1 MFKLIL
7 KSLGSTL
14 AKSVFGALLGVFR
27 GGLSMA
33 LNAFKNTLNAAFTS
47 VKSFNQMGVNTSRA
61 IGLGYRDSIA
71 YTQTLITRTQRLS
84 ALYGV
89 TADKIAAIQDSLAK
103 VTGKAIMLS
112 NAQAEY
118 ATAINKMLG
127 DGVLDE
133 YSKAIIRSMGGS
145 VDAAQKYAIGAY
157 AKATRVGLSAAE
169 FSNKVA
175 QNLSMAN
182 RVSFRGGIDG
192 ITKMTALSEKLN
204 FNLQSME
211 ASANVFRDDI
221 QTAIESSAKLQAL
234 GGGAAMYGS
243 NPLAMMYESM
253 YDMESYTERIT
264 KMVKGMAEFNA
275 ATGIA
280 EIKSQNQAF
289 LREYSKILNISYD
302 ELASMAT
309 NQAKEA
315 FAKNRLGAA
324 FFDNI
329 AGGDEDFKSYIMNK
343 AQWND
348 KEGRFELTL
357 PGQENNPINLQN
369 MSPENIEALRKAW
382 KDSTLTETE
391 AFLQGARDITSVDE
405 RISGIMSVVGAMLAE
420 KLMPYLEV
428 ASMWLSKAAPKIAS
442 VVGKGLQMLLT
453 PGFWKN
459 IGLDFASIL
468 IGGLAGLLQI
478 YILTKHPVLTL
489 IGIVSAI
496 ADAIGNI
503 FDIDWLKG
511 LGKTFD
517 GRGAAEWAA
526 NFARSMMA
534 GWKDPNAAK
543 AQDEF
548 LTEAGGL
555 LEQASKV
562 LGIGTNYANAVEK
575 GEQYDYIGALQSVT
589 GENYRGSGSYGFA
602 QTEARAQG
610 TVAYNTTNRNA
621 TVNNN
626 RYTTNTTNNSTQT
639 VNRNTTNTT
648 AATNYQAVQRDNDTH
663 NYQLSAL
670 RVFED
675 IRKNTRDSSNAL
687 GDIQDDNRQMAQAQ
701 IDATEEIMANPA
713 YAVQQNGGEVV
724 NGQTSLLNTPEIQ
737 MASLG
742 GGGGLFNL
750 ASTALG
756 LYLPY
761 KMFKSGMKSMLGRGA
776 TNTASQGG
784 YISRG
789 FGKARAFN
797 QFRAQNYNY
806 LRNNGVSRFNA
817 FTRSL
822 KSPKVLSNGAIQNQV
837 TGKIMGN
844 IASNSAKSTIARN
857 IVSGGKIFKA
867 GAGVGLGIAGSIGNS
882 LVDEFVKPED
892 YGGLT
897 HYAGR
902 GVSTA
907 LEGAGIGMAI
917 GSFVPV
923 IGNVVGGIAGGII
936 GGIVGLFNASSEAK
950 AEEERKKEAAKLYEE
965 KKRQIH
971 NYLGQYGTGFET
983 AAFNPTT
990 FQDSVVGSMS
1000 APMAAALDSA
1010 VQGSDVVAAPVGQSE
1025 YIYSQPTTQVA
1036 QNAQQTIKVSDITV
1050 KVNGT
1055 LKLDAGNGNVAQLD
1069 MNKLLEDRAFVKK
1082 LVEVVFNEKNVQ
1094 SNNGR
1099 SVFDTVSFRNG
1110 GVPLNGVT
1118 ANIT

>member
-7 KSLGSTL
+7 KSLGNTL

-47 VKSFNQMGVNTSRA
+47 VKSFNQMSVNTSRA

-103 VTGKAIMLS
+103 ATGKAIMLS

-348 KEGRFELTL
+348 QEQRFELTL
-357 PGQENNPINLQN
+357 PGQENSPINLQN
-369 MSPENIEALRKAW
+369 MSPENIETLKKAW

-391 AFLQGARDITSVDE
+391 AFLQGARDITSIDE

-428 ASMWLSKAAPKIAS
+428 ASMWLSHAAPKIAS
-442 VVGKGLQMLLT
+442 IIGRGLQLLLT

-459 IGLDFASIL
+459 IGLDFAAML
-468 IGGLAGLLQI
+468 MGGLAGLLQI
-478 YILTKHPVLTL
+478 YLMTRNPILGL
-489 IGIVSAI
+489 ITIVGGI
-496 ADAIGNI
+496 ADAIGSI
-503 FDIDWLKG
+503 FGIDWLKG
-511 LGKTFD
+511 IGKVVD
-517 GRGAAEWAA
+517 GRALAEGAASL
-526 NFARSMMA
+526 ARSML
-534 GWKDPNAAK
+534 GGFKDQQAAQ
-543 AQDEF
+543 AQDAF
-548 LTEAGGL
+548 LKDAGGL
-555 LEQASKV
+555 LKEASGVFKV
-562 LGIGTNYANAVEK
+562 ANNYASAVER
-575 GEQYDYIGALQSVT
+575 GEQYDYIGALQGVT

-610 TVAYNTTNRNA
+610 TVTYNTTNRNT

-626 RYTTNTTNNSTQT
+626 RYTTNTTNNNTQT

-648 AATNYQAVQRDNDTH
+648 NAHPTTIFQAAQGT
-663 NYQLSAL
+663 S
-670 RVFED
+670 
-675 IRKNTRDSSNAL
+675 
-687 GDIQDDNRQMAQAQ
+687 
-701 IDATEEIMANPA
+701 PA
-713 YAVQQNGGEVV
+713 YANHQDVEGMYGPN
-724 NGQTSLLNTPEIQ
+724 SLLEMPEED
-737 MASLG
+737 MASMGG
-742 GGGGLFNL
+742 GGGGLFGL
-750 ASTALG
+750 ALNG
-756 LYLPY
+756 LIMYMNY
-761 KMFKSGMKSMLGRGA
+761 KMFKGAFKGAGRLL
-776 TNTASQGG
+776 
-784 YISRG
+784 G
-789 FGKARAFN
+789 FGKNATNAANAASKGSYLGRRMRLARLQAGRSMRNLRAFG
-797 QFRAQNYNY
+797 QYTREAYSAI
-806 LRNNGVSRFNA
+806 RGTGAGRIRSAFNA
-817 FTRSL
+817 L
-822 KSPKVLSNGAIQNQV
+822 KGPGVRENGSIFMRTYKGAS
-837 TGKIMGN
+837 GKWAGKAMGN
-844 IASNSAKSTIARN
+844 LVTNSAKSSFAR
-857 IVSGGKIFKA
+857 SALQGAKALKGLGG
-867 GAGVGLGIAGSIGNS
+867 GAGLGIVGALGNMAM
-882 LVDEFVKPED
+882 DAWVKPES
-892 YGGLT
+892 YGSLG

-902 GVSTA
+902 AGFTA
-907 LEGAGIGMAI
+907 LEYAGMGAAI
-917 GSFVPV
+917 GSIIPG
-923 IGNVVGGIAGGII
+923 IGTLVGGAIGGLI
-936 GGIVGLFNASSEAK
+936 GGIKGIFTAKSEAK
-950 AEEERKKEAAKLYEE
+950 KEEERKKALAQYNEQ
-965 KKRQIH
+965 KRQFH
-971 NYLGQYGTGFET
+971 DYLGQYGTGFET

-1000 APMAAALDSA
+1000 APMAAALDGA

-1025 YIYSQPTTQVA
+1025 YIYSQPTTQIA

>member
-7 KSLGSTL
+7 KSLGNTL

-47 VKSFNQMGVNTSRA
+47 VKSFNQMSVNTSRA
-61 IGLGYRDSIA
+61 IGLGYKDSIA

-324 FFDNI
+324 FFDNV

-348 KEGRFELTL
+348 QKQTFELTL
-357 PGQENNPINLQN
+357 PGQEDNPIDLQN
-369 MSPENIEALRKAW
+369 MTLKQTEDLRREW
-382 KDSTLTETE
+382 RNSTLTETE
-391 AFLQGARDITSVDE
+391 AFLQGARDITSIDE

-459 IGLDFASIL
+459 IGLDFASVL

-496 ADAIGNI
+496 ADAIGSI
-503 FDIDWLKG
+503 FGIDWLKG

-534 GWKDPNAAK
+534 SWKDPNAAQ
-543 AQDEF
+543 AQNAF
-548 LTEAGGL
+548 LKDAGGL
-555 LEQASKV
+555 LKEASGVFKV
-562 LGIGTNYANAVEK
+562 ANNYASAVER
-575 GEQYDYIGALQSVT
+575 GEQYDYIGALQGVT

-610 TVAYNTTNRNA
+610 TVTYNTTNRNA

-626 RYTTNTTNNSTQT
+626 RYTTSTTNNSTQT

-675 IRKNTRDSSNAL
+675 IRKNTRDSSNTL

-701 IDATEEIMANPA
+701 IDATEEVMANPA
-713 YAVQQNGGEVV
+713 YAVQQNGGEAV

-761 KMFKSGMKSMLGRGA
+761 KMFKSGMKSMFGRGA

-857 IVSGGKIFKA
+857 IVSGAKVLKGLGG
-867 GAGVGLGIAGSIGNS
+867 GAGLGIVGALGNMAM
-882 LVDEFVKPED
+882 DAWVKPES
-892 YGGLT
+892 YGSLG

-902 GVSTA
+902 AGFTA
-907 LEGAGIGMAI
+907 LEYAGMGAAI
-917 GSFVPV
+917 GSIIPG
-923 IGNVVGGIAGGII
+923 IGTLVGGAIGGLI
-936 GGIVGLFNASSEAK
+936 GGIKGIFTAKSEAK
-950 AEEERKKEAAKLYEE
+950 KEEERKKALAQYNEQ
-965 KKRQIH
+965 KRQFH

-1000 APMAAALDSA
+1000 APMAAALDGA

-1025 YIYSQPTTQVA
+1025 YIYSQPTTQIA